1 MIATVLLIAFTVV
14 IGGIVSLWLSTL
26 TTTTTGTVGT
36 QTGNQTKCA
45 GAYIKVDR
53 ISGSLIIFSNPTTES
68 ITSILI
74 IGSNGT
80 SFTPGTATLTPGQ
93 VASFTIARTATN
105 TTANSTY
112 YILKGLCLG
121 TPIEGTCRETDSCW
135 V

>member
-36 QTGNQTKCA
+36 QTSNQTKCA

-53 ISGSLIIFSNPTTES
+53 VTSTKIIYSNPTTES
-68 ITSILI
+68 ITAVTIVF
-74 IGSNGT
+74 SNGT
-80 SFTPGTATLTPGQ
+80 TIDGAALVTPGQ
-93 VASFTIARTATN
+93 AVSNNADRTN
-105 TTANSTY
+105 QTY
-112 YILKGLCLG
+112 YILKGLCRG
-121 TPIEGTCRETDSCW
+121 TPIEGTCRSGDSCW

>member
-36 QTGNQTKCA
+36 QTSNQTKCA

-53 ISGSLIIFSNPTTES
+53 VASSLIIYSNPTIES
-68 ITSILI
+68 ITNITAISSEGITVIVTNSTLGPSQTGSAP
-74 IGSNGT
+74 IGRAGNT
-80 SFTPGTATLTPGQ
+80 SFI
-93 VASFTIARTATN
+93 F
-105 TTANSTY
+105 
-112 YILKGLCLG
+112 KGLCRG
-121 TPIEGTCRETDSCW
+121 TPIEGSCASTDACW